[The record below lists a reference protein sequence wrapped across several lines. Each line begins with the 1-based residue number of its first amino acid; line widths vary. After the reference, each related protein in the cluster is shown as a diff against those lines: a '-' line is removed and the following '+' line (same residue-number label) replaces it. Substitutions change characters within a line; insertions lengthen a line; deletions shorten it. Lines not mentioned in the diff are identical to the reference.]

1 MRGTLLVLLAG
12 CAFAFNAFAAQ
23 PVASAKR
30 HNAGAG
36 NSALSVKS
44 STALVVEQGGQR
56 VLYAKNVNAVLPIAS
71 ITKLMTALVV
81 VESGLPLDERI
92 AISKEDRDTSKRIR
106 SRLRTGME
114 LTRSDLLKLALM
126 ASENR
131 AAAALSRAYP
141 GGTSAFVAAMNLKA
155 LELGMPDTRFVDG
168 TGLSSEN
175 VSTAQDLVWLVEA
188 AYRHPLIR
196 EYTTNTSHN
205 VEFDKGQ
212 QMRFS
217 NSNRL
222 VKNRE
227 WEIGLSKTGYLDAA
241 GRCLV
246 MQAQIGETPVIIVL
260 LHSWGQL
267 TRIGDANRIKR
278 WIESRSSPQP
288 AG

>member
-1 MRGTLLVLLAG
+1 MLVLLAG
-12 CAFAFNAFAAQ
+12 CAIACNAFAAQ
-23 PVASAKR
+23 PAASAR
-30 HNAGAG
+30 QHNAGAG
-36 NSALSVKS
+36 NGALNLKS

-56 VLYAKNVNAVLPIAS
+56 VLYAKNVDAVVPIAS

-106 SRLRTGME
+106 SRLRNGME

-141 GGTSAFVAAMNLKA
+141 GGTQAFVAAMNQKA
-155 LELGMPDTRFVDG
+155 LELGMPGTRFVDG

-188 AYRHPLIR
+188 AYRQPLIR

-205 VEFDKGQ
+205 LELDRGQ
-212 QMRFS
+212 HMRFS

-222 VKNRE
+222 VMSRQ

>member
-1 MRGTLLVLLAG
+1 LLVLLAG
-12 CAFAFNAFAAQ
+12 CAFACNAFAAQ

-36 NSALSVKS
+36 NGVLNVKS

-56 VLYAKNVNAVLPIAS
+56 VLYAKNVDAVLPIAS

-141 GGTSAFVAAMNLKA
+141 GGTAAFVAAMNLKA
-155 LELGMPDTRFVDG
+155 LELGMPGTRFVDG

-196 EYTTNTSHN
+196 EYTTDSSHN
-205 VEFDKGQ
+205 VEFDKGLQ
-212 QMRFS
+212 IRFS

-260 LHSWGQL
+260 LHSWGHL